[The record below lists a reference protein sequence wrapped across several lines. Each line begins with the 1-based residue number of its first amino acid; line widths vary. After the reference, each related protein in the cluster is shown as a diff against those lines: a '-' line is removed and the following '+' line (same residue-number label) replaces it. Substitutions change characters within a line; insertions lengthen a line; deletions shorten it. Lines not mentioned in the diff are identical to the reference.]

1 MSDPRLAKL
10 AEQLISYSVELQPG
24 EIIYLEIKGLHALE
38 LGKALVKA
46 ATEKGGVPFWY
57 YNDEELSRQFIKY
70 AGREQFEK
78 WGKFHRPIM
87 EAVDAYIAVRGST
100 NPFDLADVDAD
111 RRKWHDKAYWDEVH
125 IPVRLKKK
133 WCVLRYPNPAMAQL
147 AERATEDFAD
157 FYFQVCTLDYAKMS
171 RAMDPLKELLEA
183 TDRVEIRGPDTALS
197 FSIKG
202 LPAVKCDGQRNIPD
216 GEVYTAPVKDSMNGV
231 ITYNTATMR
240 AGALFK
246 NVRFEVEHGKIV
258 RATCDGDVGKLN
270 EALDVDEGARY
281 FGEFAL
287 GVNPYITKPMLDTL
301 FDEKIR
307 GSFHLT
313 PGNAY
318 ETAFNGNR
326 SALHW
331 DIVCIQTPEW
341 GGGEIWFDG
350 KLVRKDGQFV
360 LPELSGLNP
369 DLLMG

>member
-133 WCVLRYPNPAMAQL
+133 WAAWSVMQL
-147 AERATEDFAD
+147 
-157 FYFQVCTLDYAKMS
+157 V
-171 RAMDPLKELLEA
+171 
-183 TDRVEIRGPDTALS
+183 
-197 FSIKG
+197 
-202 LPAVKCDGQRNIPD
+202 
-216 GEVYTAPVKDSMNGV
+216 NGV
-231 ITYNTATMR
+231 TR
-240 AGALFK
+240 LP
-246 NVRFEVEHGKIV
+246 VRYWVEAQTRCRNSQRPAPPASPGHL
-258 RATCDGDVGKLN
+258 R
-270 EALDVDEGARY
+270 
-281 FGEFAL
+281 FASR
-287 GVNPYITKPMLDTL
+287 PAP
-301 FDEKIR
+301 
-307 GSFHLT
+307 
-313 PGNAY
+313 
-318 ETAFNGNR
+318 
-326 SALHW
+326 
-331 DIVCIQTPEW
+331 
-341 GGGEIWFDG
+341 
-350 KLVRKDGQFV
+350 
-360 LPELSGLNP
+360 LPIA
-369 DLLMG
+369 